1 MPKITLAAITA
12 AILSGF
18 DAYAPAL
25 LLLVGS
31 VTGDYITGVLKG
43 YLAHDLS
50 SVKGLEGI
58 IRKMGYF
65 FGVAAAFGV
74 DVLLSICAANLGLTV
89 DLPAYFGLLVTLLLS
104 INELISI
111 LENLA
116 ECGVPLPASLLRTLR
131 SLKGKLDAEEETQ
144 DD

>member
-1 MPKITLAAITA
+1 MTKITLAAITA

-31 VTGDYITGVLKG
+31 VVGDYITGVLKG

-58 IRKMGYF
+58 VRKTGYF

-74 DVLLSICAANLGLTV
+74 DVLLSICAANLGLAV
-89 DLPAYFGLLVTLLLS
+89 DIPACFGLLVTLLLS

-116 ECGVPLPASLLRTLR
+116 ECGVPLPKTLLNALQTLQ
-131 SLKGKLDAEEETQ
+131 GKLESGQ
-144 DD
+144 

>member
-31 VTGDYITGVLKG
+31 VVGDYITGVLKG

-58 IRKMGYF
+58 VKKIGYF

-74 DVLLSICAANLGLTV
+74 DMLIAIVTENLGVPL
-89 DLPAYFGLLVTLLLS
+89 DIPAYFGLLITLLLS

-116 ECGVPLPASLLRTLR
+116 ECGVPLPSALIGTLNAV
-131 SLKGKLDAEEETQ
+131 KGKLEGDSE
-144 DD
+144 

>member
-1 MPKITLAAITA
+1 MTKITLAAITA

-18 DAYAPAL
+18 DAYAHAL

-31 VTGDYITGVLKG
+31 VVGDYITGVLKG
-43 YLAHDLS
+43 YLALDLS

-58 IRKMGYF
+58 VRKMGYF

-74 DVLLSICAANLGLTV
+74 DVLLSICAANLGLAV
-89 DLPAYFGLLVTLLLS
+89 DIPACFGLLVTLLLS

-116 ECGVPLPASLLRTLR
+116 ECGVPLPKTLLNALQTLQ
-131 SLKGKLDAEEETQ
+131 GKLEGGQ
-144 DD
+144 

>member
-1 MPKITLAAITA
+1 MTKITLAAITA

-31 VTGDYITGVLKG
+31 VVGDYITGVLKG
-43 YLAHDLS
+43 YLARDLS

-58 IRKMGYF
+58 VRKMGYF

-74 DVLLSICAANLGLTV
+74 DVLLSICAANLGLAV
-89 DLPAYFGLLVTLLLS
+89 DIPACFGLLVTLLLS

-116 ECGVPLPASLLRTLR
+116 ECGVPLPKTLLNALQTLQ
-131 SLKGKLDAEEETQ
+131 GKLESGQ
-144 DD
+144 